1 MGVCGIGNAKATQP
15 IMPESFAFSV
25 ASHLPS
31 GTSQQIQVTVP
42 RLQIA
47 TSPLYK
53 KRKTGS
59 RSGSVTPMKNSESRH
74 SSGMGFD
81 R

>member
-1 MGVCGIGNAKATQP
+1 MGICGISKTKATQP
-15 IMPESFAFSV
+15 EVPESFAFSV
-25 ASHLPS
+25 TSHLPS
-31 GTSQQIQVTVP
+31 GTSHQIQVTVP

-47 TSPLYK
+47 TSPLYN

-59 RSGSVTPMKNSESRH
+59 RSGSMTPMHNSESRQ
-74 SSGMGFD
+74 SSGLEFG